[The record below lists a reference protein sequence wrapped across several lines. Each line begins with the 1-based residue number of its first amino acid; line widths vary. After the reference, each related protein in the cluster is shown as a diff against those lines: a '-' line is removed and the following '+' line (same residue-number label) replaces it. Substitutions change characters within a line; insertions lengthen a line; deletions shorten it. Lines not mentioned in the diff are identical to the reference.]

1 MPGVELISSSTLL
14 LTKARVW
21 TPGAVSPRAVRQ
33 MEKLQDDKSWCPQGL
48 CQLWGSAEPPR
59 SLPGYFFCLEIQV
72 LPKLCPIEEEAGWGL
87 GRSRKR
93 PGPLTT
99 SGCGFIC
106 ESSPGPASKKV
117 PIASILIKLQRKE
130 RKGTG

>member
-21 TPGAVSPRAVRQ
+21 TPGAVSPRAVRK

-87 GRSRKR
+87 GGPGNALDLSQLLGVDLFVSPLQGQRARKCR
-93 PGPLTT
+93 
-99 SGCGFIC
+99 
-106 ESSPGPASKKV
+106 
-117 PIASILIKLQRKE
+117 
-130 RKGTG
+130 